1 MSKLIYAKTKANFNT
16 AFPDKVGIDKS
27 LAFIEEGYF
36 WTHGK
41 FFKLYKDEQLLT
53 ASESGSKVTL
63 TDSNG
68 NLAVEFDRGIAVV
81 SGTAPIEAS
90 TTNGTTT
97 ISHAKPFTAN
107 QSSGPTA
114 NSSTSIKVPQLTFD
128 LFGHYVSTTDRTAT
142 LNHVLG
148 TNVDAS
154 TATHYLV
161 GSTSSATN
169 TSSLVKTSKI
179 FFTPSTGVFGA
190 TSITEDGKALSAL
203 YAPIA
208 HVDVVGTSSV
218 SGHVK
223 LSDSTNST
231 SNSGSGIAATPKA
244 VKDVMDYAKSII
256 SSGDAMIFKGVI
268 GASGVISGQPDVDG
282 KTLANLTTYKAGW
295 TFRVNVVQTIT
306 GLGAL
311 EIGDLIMAIKDRGTA
326 YAVGDFTVA
335 QTDIDGAVTAS
346 GTLTSNT
353 LILGSGSKA
362 VKSLGNGSDKQF
374 LQISGSTPTWS
385 TLTSNKL
392 EILNGAASL
401 GTFDPLGTGNNKIAF
416 GSGLTA
422 SISSNTFTVNHSN
435 TITAAGTTAVRSF
448 TYDANGHITG
458 STVVTALPTAN
469 PVRFYNGSSTALA
482 SFTGASE
489 LGVDFVPNSGDI
501 KITSAYASNKLTYT
515 LGLTHRYRPISYSP
529 TFGVAP
535 GAIFTNAQS
544 NTLSLAPG
552 NANVS
557 MSYADNILKI
567 SSVNTWRQVMARNIN
582 NTVVNDIALLP
593 LKFGQE
599 FIWANDEI
607 NLGWAE
613 VSSTG
618 TISYSV

>member
-68 NLAVEFDRGIAVV
+68 NLAVVFDRGIAVV
-81 SGTAPIEAS
+81 SGTAPIAVS
-90 TTNGTTT
+90 TTDGTTT
-97 ISHAKPFTAN
+97 ISHAKPFAAN
-107 QSSGPTA
+107 QSSGPAA
-114 NSSTSIKVPQLTFD
+114 NSSTSIVVPQLTFD
-128 LFGHYVSTTDRTAT
+128 TFGHYVSTTNRTAT

-148 TNVDAS
+148 TNVDTSAD
-154 TATHYLV
+154 THYLV

-169 TSSLVKTSKI
+169 TNSLVKTSKI
-179 FFTPSTGVFGA
+179 FFTPSTGAFGA

-208 HVDVVGTSSV
+208 HVNVVGNGSV

-223 LSDSTNST
+223 LSDSLTST
-231 SNSGSGIAATPKA
+231 SGISGGIAATPSAVKA
-244 VKDVMDYAKSII
+244 VYDYAKSII

-282 KTLANLTTYKAGW
+282 KTLANLPTYKAGW
-295 TFRVNVVQTIT
+295 TFRVNIAQTIA

-311 EIGDLIMAIKDRGTA
+311 EIGDLVMAIKDRGTA

-346 GTLTSNT
+346 GTLTNNT
-353 LILGSGSKA
+353 LIFGSGSKA
-362 VKSLGNGSDKQF
+362 VKSLGNGTNGQ
-374 LQISGSTPTWS
+374 LLAMYGSTPAWITIIPN
-385 TLTSNKL
+385 TLA
-392 EILNGAASL
+392 ILNGAVTL
-401 GTFDPLGTGNNKIAF
+401 GAFDPLGTGNNQISF

-422 SISSNTFTVNHSN
+422 SISANVFTINHSN
-435 TITAAGTTAVRSF
+435 TTAAQSTTAVRSF
-448 TYDANGHITG
+448 TYDSNGHITG
-458 STVVTALPTAN
+458 STIVTSLPTAN
-469 PVRFYNGSSTALA
+469 PVRFYNGGTALA
-482 SFTGASE
+482 SFTGAAE
-489 LGVDFVPNSGDI
+489 LGVDFVPSSGDI
-501 KITSAYASNKLTYT
+501 RITSAYAANKLTYT
-515 LGLTHRYRPISYSP
+515 LGLTHRYRPINYSP
-529 TFGVAP
+529 TFGAAL
-535 GAIFTNAQS
+535 GAIFSDTQS

-567 SSVNTWRQVMARNIN
+567 SSVNTWRQVMARNIS
-582 NTVVNDIALLP
+582 NTVVNGIDLLP

>member
-1 MSKLIYAKTKANFNT
+1 M
-16 AFPDKVGIDKS
+16 
-27 LAFIEEGYF
+27 FIEEGFF

-68 NLAVEFDRGIAVV
+68 DLAVEFDRGIAVV
-81 SGTAPIEAS
+81 SGTAPIAAS

-97 ISHAKPFTAN
+97 ISHAKLFTAN
-107 QSSGPTA
+107 QSSGPAA
-114 NSSTSIKVPQLTFD
+114 NSSTSIVVPQLTFD
-128 LFGHYVSTTDRTAT
+128 PFGHYVSTTNRTAT
-142 LNHVLG
+142 LNYVLG
-148 TNVDAS
+148 TNVDTS
-154 TATHYLV
+154 SDTHYLV

-169 TSSLVKTSKI
+169 TDSLVKTSKI
-179 FFTPSTGVFGA
+179 FFTPSTGAFGA
-190 TSITEDGKALSAL
+190 TSITEDGKALSEL

-208 HVDVVGTSSV
+208 HVDVVGDGSV

-244 VKDVMDYAKSII
+244 VKDVMDYAKSIV
-256 SSGDAMIFKGVI
+256 SSGDAMIFKGII
-268 GASGVISGQPDVDG
+268 GASGIISGQPDVDG
-282 KTLANLTTYKAGW
+282 KTLENLPTYKAGW
-295 TFRVNVVQTIT
+295 TFRVNVVQTMI

-311 EIGDLIMAIKDRGTA
+311 EIGDLIMAIKDKGTVP
-326 YAVGDFTVA
+326 AVEDFTVA

-346 GTLTSNT
+346 GTLANNT

-362 VKSLGNGSDKQF
+362 VKSLGNGSDGQF
-374 LQISGSTPTWS
+374 LSVSGGTPGWVTVV
-385 TLTSNKL
+385 SNKL
-392 EILNGAASL
+392 AILNGAATL
-401 GTFDPLGTGNNKIAF
+401 GTFDPLGAGNNQIAF

-422 SISSNTFTVNHSN
+422 SISSNVFTINHSN
-435 TITAAGTTAVRSF
+435 SITAAGATAVRSF

-458 STVVTALPTAN
+458 STVVTSLPTAN
-469 PVRFYNGSSTALA
+469 PIKFYNGGTDLA

-489 LGVDFVPNSGDI
+489 LGIDFKPDSGDI
-501 KITSAYASNKLTYT
+501 KITSAYAANKLTYT
-515 LGLTHRYRPISYSP
+515 LGLTHRYRPINYSP
-529 TFGVAP
+529 TFGVTP
-535 GAIFTNAQS
+535 GAIFTSAQS

-557 MSYADNILKI
+557 MLYEGNILKI
-567 SSVNTWRQVMARNIN
+567 SSANTWRQVMARNIS
-582 NTVVNDIALLP
+582 NTAVSDIALLP